1 MVVSEGNRISEVK
14 VVLELVEVSQRG
26 YLEERGGRYACAC
39 VQLWGPD
46 SKARAMACFA
56 GRLWDVDSQELMNE
70 VTALDSAP
78 EGSMRQ
84 AVSWEGLTN
93 KHFRSK
99 NSENLL

>member
-1 MVVSEGNRISEVK
+1 MCLCAVVGSGLQTV
-14 VVLELVEVSQRG
+14 
-26 YLEERGGRYACAC
+26 
-39 VQLWGPD
+39 WG
-46 SKARAMACFA
+46 ARAMACFA
-56 GRLWDVDSQELMNE
+56 GRLWDVDRQELMNE